1 MQKYTERSLFSALE
15 CNPGSKLMSGQ
26 HENCSF
32 ASVGLTIGQVWQG
45 CYYVSSFA
53 STGSK
58 LPHRWIQRAN
68 IAIRSRQWAN
78 IALLTWNVQY
88 FSPKALHMALQTI
101 WKLSCVLRSF
111 GVFFCMTLKSYQVN
125 STAVV
130 QIRFLALFLSGAS
143 RLWPA
148 LQPRGLVRKDS
159 NVWETTATWWFH

>member
-1 MQKYTERSLFSALE
+1 MRKYTERSLFSALE

-111 GVFFCMTLKSYQVN
+111 GGFFLYDPEVLPSQQHGRSADTFLGAVSVRCF
-125 STAVV
+125 TALTCTPAK
-130 QIRFLALFLSGAS
+130 RS
-143 RLWPA
+143 RPHRL
-148 LQPRGLVRKDS
+148 
-159 NVWETTATWWFH
+159 